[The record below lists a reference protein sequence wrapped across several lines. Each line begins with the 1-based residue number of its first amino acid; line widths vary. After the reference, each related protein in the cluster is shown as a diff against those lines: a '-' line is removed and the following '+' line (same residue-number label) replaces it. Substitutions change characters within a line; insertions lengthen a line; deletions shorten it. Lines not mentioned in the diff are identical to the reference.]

1 MVTAMDVLNAINL
14 LLVKRYPDRTVYVQ
28 RCPKNFARP
37 SFFLE
42 LIRQDAESANK
53 GLLAETMY
61 FLLTCFAS
69 KDEYYNSDALELIQ
83 LQNDVLNLFRSG
95 YLGVGDRE
103 IKIEASGGGTEK
115 GEVYIDIQV
124 DFAQEKSEETAELPY
139 MQNVDVKLKEECI
152 TWDYQV

>member
-28 RCPKNFARP
+28 QCPKNFARP

-83 LQNDVLNLFRSG
+83 LQNDVLNQMCIRDRSTTRPDHTG
-95 YLGVGDRE
+95 M
-103 IKIEASGGGTEK
+103 EASCYDGGG
-115 GEVYIDIQV
+115 YCQ
-124 DFAQEKSEETAELPY
+124 AQIICHER
-139 MQNVDVKLKEECI
+139 
-152 TWDYQV
+152 